1 MMRTKI
7 TAAAAAI
14 LALSISA
21 CSAPASGQD
30 PSAASPT
37 QGQTAS
43 ATATF
48 GPDDKKMP
56 AVIHKSFTTGAAQL
70 DRAGIK
76 YEVLGADGQPYDVVA
91 NPPGWGVTIDKQS
104 IPWGEPVP
112 PGTIVQLTISLTDA
126 DQKALDG
133 IKEAQAS
140 ASASASAKAAEEKQA
155 ADAKAEAD
163 RRAAEERANA
173 ERVVSYVVEADG
185 PIGVI
190 TYTNWVNNQMG
201 QEQASDVYGP
211 VTKEYRFRD
220 SSFNYGMWSLGVSA
234 QAGAGTSSVTCRILV
249 NGREIAAQTSTG
261 QYSVVSCN
269 KGGY

>member
-1 MMRTKI
+1 MIR
-7 TAAAAAI
+7 
-14 LALSISA
+14 
-21 CSAPASGQD
+21 
-30 PSAASPT
+30 
-37 QGQTAS
+37 
-43 ATATF
+43 
-48 GPDDKKMP
+48 
-56 AVIHKSFTTGAAQL
+56 KSFKTGAAEL
-70 DRAGIK
+70 DRAGIQ
-76 YEVLGADGQPYDVVA
+76 YEVLGADGEPYDVVA
-91 NPPGWGVTIDKQS
+91 YPPGWGVTIDKQS
-104 IPWGEPVP
+104 IRWGEPVS

-126 DQKALDG
+126 DQEALDG
-133 IKEAQAS
+133 IKAAQAS
-140 ASASASAKAAEEKQA
+140 SSASASAKAEAEKQA

-173 ERVVSYVVEADG
+173 ERVVSYVVEAAG

-190 TYTNWVNNQMG
+190 TYTNWVDNQMG

-234 QAGAGTSSVTCRILV
+234 QAGAGTPSVTCRILV

-261 QYSVVSCN
+261 PYSVVSCQ